1 MNNQDFTTTLLLDQ
15 TPAEVFNAIMNVSH
29 WWSGEIEGNT
39 KKLHDEFTYRFGDV
53 HMSKQRVV
61 EVIPDQ
67 KVVWL
72 VTDSEL
78 SFVNHKTEWTGT
90 TISFEIS
97 RKDDKTQLLFTHL
110 GLVPQFECFD
120 DCSNGWSMLIHQS
133 LFSLITTGK
142 GKEVF

>member
-1 MNNQDFTTTLLLDQ
+1 MNKQDFTTTLLVDQ
-15 TPAEVFNAIMNVSH
+15 TPAEVFNAIMNVSQ
-29 WWSGEIEGNT
+29 WWSGEIQGDT
-39 KKLHDEFTYRFGDV
+39 GKLNDEFTYRFGNV
-53 HMSKQRVV
+53 HLSKQRVV

-78 SFVNHKTEWTGT
+78 SFVNHKNEWTGT

-97 RKDDKTQLLFTHL
+97 QKDDKTQLLFTHV
-110 GLVPQFECFD
+110 GLVPQFECFG

-133 LFSLITTGK
+133 LFSLITTGE
-142 GKEVF
+142 GKAVF